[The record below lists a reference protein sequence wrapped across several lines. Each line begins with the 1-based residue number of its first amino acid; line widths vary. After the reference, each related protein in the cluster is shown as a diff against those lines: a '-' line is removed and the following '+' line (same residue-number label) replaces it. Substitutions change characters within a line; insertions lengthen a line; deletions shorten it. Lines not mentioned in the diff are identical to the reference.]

1 MNDLPAIV
9 SGEYVTPY
17 MYDDD
22 LAVQISWRN
31 SDTFHGQI
39 NSCNSVINDCCCT
52 TIIDNISRNCLNSV
66 KTQNLEFRLSCDI
79 RNCNQIVI
87 LQIPWC
93 FLQPITKWN
102 IHVVCV
108 GNSISK
114 VMFLLRK
121 LKPIVRVHVLISV
134 YSTLWVNV

>member
-1 MNDLPAIV
+1 MNDLPTIA

-52 TIIDNISRNCLNSV
+52 TIIDNAARNCLNSV

-79 RNCNQIVI
+79 RNCNKIVI
-87 LQIPWC
+87 
-93 FLQPITKWN
+93 
-102 IHVVCV
+102 
-108 GNSISK
+108 
-114 VMFLLRK
+114 
-121 LKPIVRVHVLISV
+121 
-134 YSTLWVNV
+134 